1 MLKIIDE
8 INTTTTKKIR
18 CDKKILHLC
27 VTVTLS
33 NNNNYLVAISNN
45 CFLTQISSHCNNF
58 NRS

>member
-18 CDKKILHLC
+18 CDKKFFTC

-33 NNNNYLVAISNN
+33 NNKNYLDAISNN